1 MGKIFPENEA
11 LRLNAT
17 IFNFGS
23 TGAGKR
29 KAFPFAI
36 HTIRERKMDVKL
48 DTLASSRKLEETGMP
63 GPQAGAVVEIVNDA
77 MKDLVTKEYL
87 TVELDRRFSRVGQRF
102 AKVDQRFTKLE
113 SKVDQRF
120 AKLESKVDQ
129 RFTRLEAKT
138 ETAFANLGRSQ
149 AWGFF
154 YMSTL
159 TIAVA
164 ALLFTALQFFSPGVT
179 VPTPAWDVPPDT
191 APSLDTARPAM

>member
-1 MGKIFPENEA
+1 
-11 LRLNAT
+11 
-17 IFNFGS
+17 
-23 TGAGKR
+23 
-29 KAFPFAI
+29 
-36 HTIRERKMDVKL
+36 MDVKL

-63 GPQAGAVVEIVNDA
+63 GPRAEAVVEIVNDA
-77 MKDLVTKEYL
+77 MKDLVTKERL
-87 TVELDRRFSRVGQRF
+87 TVELDRRF
-102 AKVDQRFTKLE
+102 AKVDR
-113 SKVDQRF
+113 RF
-120 AKLESKVDQ
+120 AKVDQ

-179 VPTPAWDVPPDT
+179 VSAPAWDVPPDT
-191 APSLDTARPAM
+191 APSLDTAQPVPELC

>member
-1 MGKIFPENEA
+1 
-11 LRLNAT
+11 
-17 IFNFGS
+17 
-23 TGAGKR
+23 
-29 KAFPFAI
+29 
-36 HTIRERKMDVKL
+36 
-48 DTLASSRKLEETGMP
+48 MP
-63 GPQAGAVVEIVNDA
+63 GPQTGAVVEIVNDA
-77 MKDLVTKEYL
+77 MKDLVTKEHL
-87 TVELDRRFSRVGQRF
+87 TVELDR
-102 AKVDQRFTKLE
+102 
-113 SKVDQRF
+113 
-120 AKLESKVDQ
+120 

-179 VPTPAWDVPPDT
+179 VSAPAWDVPPDT

>member
-1 MGKIFPENEA
+1 
-11 LRLNAT
+11 
-17 IFNFGS
+17 
-23 TGAGKR
+23 
-29 KAFPFAI
+29 
-36 HTIRERKMDVKL
+36 MDVKL
-48 DTLASSRKLEETGMP
+48 DTLASSRTLEETGMP

-77 MKDLVTKEYL
+77 MKDLVTKEHL
-87 TVELDRRFSRVGQRF
+87 TVELDRRF
-102 AKVDQRFTKLE
+102 AKVDRRFVKLE

-120 AKLESKVDQ
+120 AKVDQ

>member
-1 MGKIFPENEA
+1 
-11 LRLNAT
+11 
-17 IFNFGS
+17 
-23 TGAGKR
+23 
-29 KAFPFAI
+29 
-36 HTIRERKMDVKL
+36 MDVKL

-87 TVELDRRFSRVGQRF
+87 TVELDRRF
-102 AKVDQRFTKLE
+102 AKVDRRFAKLE

-120 AKLESKVDQ
+120 AKVDQ

-138 ETAFANLGRSQ
+138 ETAFANLGKSQ

>member
-1 MGKIFPENEA
+1 
-11 LRLNAT
+11 
-17 IFNFGS
+17 
-23 TGAGKR
+23 
-29 KAFPFAI
+29 
-36 HTIRERKMDVKL
+36 MDVKL

-77 MKDLVTKEYL
+77 MKDLVTKEHL
-87 TVELDRRFSRVGQRF
+87 TVELDRRF
-102 AKVDQRFTKLE
+102 AKVDQRFT
-113 SKVDQRF
+113 
-120 AKLESKVDQ
+120 KLESKVDQ

-179 VPTPAWDVPPDT
+179 VSAPAWDVPPDT